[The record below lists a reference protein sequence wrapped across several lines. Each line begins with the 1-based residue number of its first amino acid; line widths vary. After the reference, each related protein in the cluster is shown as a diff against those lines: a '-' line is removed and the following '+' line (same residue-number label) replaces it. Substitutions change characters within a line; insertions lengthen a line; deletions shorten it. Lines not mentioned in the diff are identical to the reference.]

1 MTIDEAIKKCNEEA
15 TRQESIANSAK
26 HLDVGKSI
34 FADGK
39 AHPLMNE
46 EGEITSEGALSVA
59 MRVAYM
65 VSSGVLYW
73 MWDLS
78 VNGGF

>member
-1 MTIDEAIKKCNEEA
+1 MNE
-15 TRQESIANSAK
+15 
-26 HLDVGKSI
+26 
-34 FADGK
+34 DGK
-39 AHPLMNE
+39 
-46 EGEITSEGALSVA
+46 ITSEGALSVA